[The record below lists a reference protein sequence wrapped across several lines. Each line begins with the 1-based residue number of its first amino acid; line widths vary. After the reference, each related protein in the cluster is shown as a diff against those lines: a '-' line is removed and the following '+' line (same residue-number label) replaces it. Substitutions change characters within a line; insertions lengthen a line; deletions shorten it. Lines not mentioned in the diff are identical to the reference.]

1 MKNVLVKVIH
11 HEGGF
16 FSNFNKVTTYLRNK
30 NVVGIHWNLQG
41 QPYGAF
47 AYKCGEVFGKLFKEY
62 NEGKN
67 IDEIFELREYD
78 CLDYTG
84 KDVHIQYISKDQK
97 WRNELNAT
105 LKYIKPTPIL
115 QTFIDEID
123 EKFAALK
130 GKKIIGVLKRNEL
143 LKCEQVNGKLPTIE
157 EYFTEIDK
165 LFDDNTYICLSVDNI
180 TDINQFINKYSRCA
194 YNPHIRRTQ
203 FNTDTEPHF
212 LPGTAHDAIYT
223 FLEVYM
229 LSKCNYFIHPVSNMA
244 TAALYFN
251 PELKSIYI

>member
-1 MKNVLVKVIH
+1 MKNVLVKVSH

-16 FSNFNKVTTYLRNK
+16 FSNFNKVTTYLKDK
-30 NVVGIHWNLQG
+30 NVAGIHWNLQG

-47 AYKCGEVFGKLFKEY
+47 AYNCGEVFGKLFQEY

-67 IDEIFELREYD
+67 IDEVFELREYD

-84 KDVHIQYISKDQK
+84 KDVHKQYINKDQK
-97 WRNELNAT
+97 WRKELNAT
-105 LKYIKPTPIL
+105 LRYVKPTPIL
-115 QTFIDEID
+115 QNFIDEID
-123 EKFAALK
+123 DKFSALK
-130 GKKIIGVLKRNEL
+130 GKQIIGVLKRNEL
-143 LKCEQVNGKLPTIE
+143 LKCEQVSGKLPTIE
-157 EYFTEIDK
+157 QYFTEIDK
-165 LFDDNTYICLSVDNI
+165 LFNDNTYICLSVDNI

-194 YNPHIRRTQ
+194 YNPYIRRTQ
-203 FNTDTEPHF
+203 LNTDTEPHF
-212 LPGTAHDAIYT
+212 LPGNVHDAIYT